1 MQVDSA
7 DDVCVGHFHFPF
19 FLFPSFC
26 RPAVAAVAY
35 GAMVAA
41 VPVAAKFFVAAKN
54 FGHEQSFQLLP
65 NAVWAWWLVG
75 GAALSAV
82 EAVRLGA
89 NPPKLRTGAGGR

>member
-1 MQVDSA
+1 MRWP
-7 DDVCVGHFHFPF
+7 FPLPV

-41 VPVAAKFFVAAKN
+41 VPVAAKFFVATKN

-65 NAVWAWWLVG
+65 MQFGLGGLVG

-82 EAVRLGA
+82 EAVRLGE